1 MSLSRVVF
9 ASAQLNMLTP
19 LLPRAKSQALCQ
31 LAHSTLR
38 QELRLTKGDFQ
49 RCVETLA
56 ETLQAARG
64 APRALRASKLL
75 TGNLLIHEPGKEP
88 RQALIFT

>member
-49 RCVETLA
+49 QCVV
-56 ETLQAARG
+56 
-64 APRALRASKLL
+64 
-75 TGNLLIHEPGKEP
+75 
-88 RQALIFT
+88 